1 MSASQATK
9 TPVTNANH
17 CGLDNEKNQVIIF
30 KNSHGAMATAERD
43 AYLDYFLAH

>member
-17 CGLDNEKNQVIIF
+17 CGLDNEKPSHHFQ
-30 KNSHGAMATAERD
+30 NSHGAMATAERD